1 MATNKQHKEVELPP
15 WATPE
20 FKEANKGEYK
30 MHRPYMQLLAEST
43 FYAALARYV
52 RFQPTFRDDVMTAG
66 VRYDV
71 RLNEFVL
78 EFNPFFMKWI
88 EKTEGLAGS
97 VFVLRHELSHI
108 FLGHTTAR
116 ARDPHLPWNLATDT
130 IINLMCS
137 QVGKIP
143 DWVIF
148 PGRISK
154 KPDGTDYP
162 LDEISPAT
170 KIIASWNPKED
181 HCSEWYFN
189 ELMKGAPEDF
199 AQQMIVIQSDGQPAS
214 GQSGK
219 GCKGPQGSFDSHDWD
234 VTMSSNESDGQDEK
248 NGAGAGSGMDAED
261 FQEFLAEKAREL
273 VEKAVNEADKSANG
287 WGNMPS
293 DMQSQIRRMVSKQVD
308 WKTLLR
314 QFVGKSIRG
323 GRTVSIKRINRKYP
337 YIHPGLKRGYVAKLV
352 AMIDQSG
359 SVGDSAVEMF
369 FGELHNLTRMME
381 IDVYPFDTRVEEK
394 DCIRWKR
401 GAPTPTQRAYCG
413 GTDFSAPT
421 QFANDTKNRG
431 RWDGLIILTDGLAP
445 KPCPSRMKRA
455 WILAPGCKLEFTPE
469 PGETVI
475 MMDNDGKREFGA
487 WK

>member
-1 MATNKQHKEVELPP
+1 MTTKQECKHAELPP

-20 FKEANKGEYK
+20 FKEKNKGEYK
-30 MHRPYMQLLAEST
+30 MHRPYMQLLQEST
-43 FYAALARYV
+43 FFAAMARGV
-52 RFQPTFRDDVMTAG
+52 RFQPTVRDDLMTAG

-78 EFNPFFMKWI
+78 EFNPLFMHWI
-88 EKTEGLAGS
+88 EQTEGLDGAT
-97 VFVLRHELSHI
+97 FVLRHELYHLV
-108 FLGHTTAR
+108 LGHTTSR
-116 ARDPHLPWNLATDT
+116 KRDPHLPWNWATDA
-130 IINLMCS
+130 IINLMS
-137 QVGKIP
+137 NQVKKVP
-143 DWVIF
+143 NWVIL

-154 KPDGTDYP
+154 KTDGTDYP
-162 LDEISPAT
+162 PKMISDAM
-170 KIIASWNPKED
+170 KVVASWNPKED

-189 ELMKGAPEDF
+189 ELMKNAPEDF
-199 AQQMIVIQSDGQPAS
+199 AQQFVVMPAGQGEGS
-214 GQSGK
+214 EK

-234 VTMSSNESDGQDEK
+234 VTMSSNESDGQDSTD
-248 NGAGAGSGMDAED
+248 GAGAGSGMEAED

-287 WGNMPS
+287 WGSVPS

-337 YIHPGLKRGYVAKLV
+337 YIHPGVKRGYVAKLV

-359 SVGDSAVEMF
+359 SVGDTAVEMF
-369 FGELHNLTRMME
+369 FGELHNLTRLME

-394 DCIRWKR
+394 DKITWKK

-413 GTDFSAPT
+413 GTDFNAPT
-421 QFANDTKNRG
+421 QYANDPKNRG
-431 RWDGLIILTDGLAP
+431 RWDGMIILTDGLAP
-445 KPCPSRMKRA
+445 KPSASRLKRA
-455 WILAPGCKLEFTPE
+455 WILAPGCKLMFDPE

-475 MMDNDGKREFGA
+475 HMDNDGKKEFGA